1 MEKRSEDF
9 LLEEYRTMAE
19 SFWRNEEAGERRVNF
34 LITLVTAVIG
44 AIVALINQSDLTRET
59 VYFAALFALL
69 SLLIFGVVTLW
80 RLIRRNRV
88 TDEYKRAMDLVRNFF
103 RGQDERLREYEP
115 FPAKGRRV
123 PGTGGLVDTVSVVN
137 SLVVM
142 AIAILFGLLFR
153 LIPAVIGVIGCAA
166 FLASE
171 FSHYWFVKRQ
181 YES

>member
-1 MEKRSEDF
+1 MEKRTEDF
-9 LLEEYRTMAE
+9 LLAEYRTMAE

-44 AIVALINQSDLTRET
+44 AIIALVNQSDLTRET

-69 SLLIFGVVTLW
+69 ALLIFGIVTLM

-88 TDEYKRAMDLVRNFF
+88 TDEYKHAMDLVRSFF
-103 RGQDERLREYEP
+103 RGQDERLQGYEP
-115 FPAKGRRV
+115 FPARSRRL

-153 LIPAVIGVIGCAA
+153 LIPAAIGIIGCAT

-171 FSHYWFVKRQ
+171 FCHYWFVKRQ
-181 YES
+181 NES